1 MYSCNS
7 QMLEPHIRIEAKEPL
22 VVHATHHM
30 DAVHDLTYMHYAVPR
45 IEVDGTPA
53 PPVRI
58 LRKWSTPHS
67 ARRSHHLQG
76 SSHHPCHPSPPPT
89 PPASAACVPHAAHRA
104 ARLRRHRRALQV
116 RRLVARGGGRH
127 ERAHDVRDPAVRC
140 LATHTSA
147 RALHAARRTPHVERT
162 SCCC

>member
-7 QMLEPHIRIEAKEPL
+7 QMLEPHIRIKAKEPL

-53 PPVRI
+53 PPGQNSQKVEHAAQR
-58 LRKWSTPHS
+58 TPISSS
-67 ARRSHHLQG
+67 ARKL
-76 SSHHPCHPSPPPT
+76 SSCHPSPPPT